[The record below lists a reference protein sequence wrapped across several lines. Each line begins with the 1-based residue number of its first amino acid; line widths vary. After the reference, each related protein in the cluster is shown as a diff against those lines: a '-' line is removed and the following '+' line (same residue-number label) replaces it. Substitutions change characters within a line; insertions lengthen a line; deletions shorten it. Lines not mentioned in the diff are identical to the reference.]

1 MTGSSRQRLQSHNKG
16 KNMEDAHKPHHVEHV
31 HHDREG
37 VRDHRRE
44 EDCPGDEE
52 ATEFP
57 DGGVV
62 TPQSGGN
69 SPPPPPPKN
78 P

>member
-1 MTGSSRQRLQSHNKG
+1 
-16 KNMEDAHKPHHVEHV
+16 MEHDHHVEHV
-31 HHDREG
+31 HHDRDG
-37 VRDHRRE
+37 VRDHRRK
-44 EDCPGDEE
+44 EDCPGDEDTIE
-52 ATEFP
+52 TP